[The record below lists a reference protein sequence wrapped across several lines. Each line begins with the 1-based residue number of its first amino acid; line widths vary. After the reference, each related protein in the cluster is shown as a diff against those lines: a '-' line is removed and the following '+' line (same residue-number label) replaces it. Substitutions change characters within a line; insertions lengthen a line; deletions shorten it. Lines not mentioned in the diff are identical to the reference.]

1 VNVPVQPNVQL
12 QPGAQPLF
20 AFVSLYRDGRK
31 LFETPPQSVVPSL
44 TSRLGTMSVSFDLGV
59 DELPRGSYDCQ
70 VTVVDP
76 STQKAAFWR
85 TSISL
90 VQ

>member
-1 VNVPVQPNVQL
+1 
-12 QPGAQPLF
+12 
-20 AFVSLYRDGRK
+20 
-31 LFETPPQSVVPSL
+31 
-44 TSRLGTMSVSFDLGV
+44 MSVSFDLGV